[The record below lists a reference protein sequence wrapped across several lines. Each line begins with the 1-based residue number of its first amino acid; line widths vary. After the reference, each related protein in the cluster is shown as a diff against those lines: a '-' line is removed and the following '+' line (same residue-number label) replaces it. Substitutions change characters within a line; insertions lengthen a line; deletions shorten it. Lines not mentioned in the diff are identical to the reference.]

1 MRPGHDGRAPNCSK
15 PSASLDGLR
24 LVFAS
29 VRSRTGAFFMGTAL
43 SCGREGRSAKK
54 KFMYMIERFGPN
66 PFPLGGSY
74 GLPFGRSGANQ
85 SGNPVP
91 AQARGRVLS
100 ATSCKSTPNF
110 HVVHDSGRLRR
121 PCCRS
126 ASRSQEALRAP
137 VTALGRRPLFL
148 LVPLS
153 GQATGSPR
161 RRSPDLRASLRM
173 ILSKPAR
180 AFGHASNRLGAHRPR
195 NPF

>member
-29 VRSRTGAFFMGTAL
+29 VRSRTGAFLWARPCPAGGKGGL
-43 SCGREGRSAKK
+43 QKK
-54 KFMYMIERFGPN
+54 IMYMIERFGPN

-180 AFGHASNRLGAHRPR
+180 AFGHVSNRLGAHRPR

>member
-1 MRPGHDGRAPNCSK
+1 MTAGPPIAPNLAPVWMVSGWFL
-15 PSASLDGLR
+15 PRFAPGPGL
-24 LVFAS
+24 
-29 VRSRTGAFFMGTAL
+29 FFMGTAL

-54 KFMYMIERFGPN
+54 IMYMIERFGPN

>member
-1 MRPGHDGRAPNCSK
+1 MTAGPPIAPNLAPVWMVSGWFL
-15 PSASLDGLR
+15 PRFAPGPGL
-24 LVFAS
+24 
-29 VRSRTGAFFMGTAL
+29 FFMGTAL

-54 KFMYMIERFGPN
+54 IMYMIERFGPN

-180 AFGHASNRLGAHRPR
+180 AFGHVSNRLGAHRPR

>member
-1 MRPGHDGRAPNCSK
+1 MTAGPPIAPNLAPVWMVSGWFL
-15 PSASLDGLR
+15 PRFAPGPGL
-24 LVFAS
+24 
-29 VRSRTGAFFMGTAL
+29 FFMGTAL

-54 KFMYMIERFGPN
+54 IMYMIERFGPN

-180 AFGHASNRLGAHRPR
+180 AFGHASNRLGPHRPR

>member
-1 MRPGHDGRAPNCSK
+1 
-15 PSASLDGLR
+15 
-24 LVFAS
+24 
-29 VRSRTGAFFMGTAL
+29 MGTAL

-54 KFMYMIERFGPN
+54 IMYMIERFGPN

-153 GQATGSPR
+153 GQATGCPR

>member
-1 MRPGHDGRAPNCSK
+1 MTAGPPLAPNLAPVWMVSGWFL
-15 PSASLDGLR
+15 PRFAPGPGL
-24 LVFAS
+24 
-29 VRSRTGAFFMGTAL
+29 FFMGTAL

-54 KFMYMIERFGPN
+54 IMYMIERFGPN

-180 AFGHASNRLGAHRPR
+180 AFGHVSNRLGAHRPR

>member
-1 MRPGHDGRAPNCSK
+1 MNLFLWARPCPAGGK
-15 PSASLDGLR
+15 GGLQ
-24 LVFAS
+24 
-29 VRSRTGAFFMGTAL
+29 
-43 SCGREGRSAKK
+43 KK
-54 KFMYMIERFGPN
+54 IMYMIERFGPN

-126 ASRSQEALRAP
+126 ASRYLETLRAS

-173 ILSKPAR
+173 IISKPAR
-180 AFGHASNRLGAHRPR
+180 AFGYASNRLGAHRPR

>member
-1 MRPGHDGRAPNCSK
+1 MTAGLPIAPNLAPVWMVSGWFL
-15 PSASLDGLR
+15 PRFAPGPGL
-24 LVFAS
+24 
-29 VRSRTGAFFMGTAL
+29 FFMGTAL

-54 KFMYMIERFGPN
+54 IMYMIERFGPN

-180 AFGHASNRLGAHRPR
+180 AFGHVSNRLGAHRPR